1 MNLDDAAIDLVRESL
16 LMTLKIGAPILLL
29 GVLVGLVVSVF
40 QSITSIQDQTLA
52 FVPKIVA
59 MVGGTLLLLPWIIGL
74 LTEYARELFSLM

>member
-16 LMTLKIGAPILLL
+16 ILTLKIGAPILLL
-29 GVLVGLVVSVF
+29 GVLVGLAISVF

-59 MVGGTLLLLPWIIGL
+59 MVGGTLLLLPWIVGL